1 MIFPTAPPA
10 GKIVRSLRVQ
20 AKELCSMVAQPKV
33 FVVDDDPATRASV
46 AAVARSRGF
55 PSESYPSAEAFLN
68 RYDGRPGCVIADLRM
83 PDMSGLELQRR
94 LAARR
99 HPPPVILLAER
110 PSVPV
115 AVRAMQS
122 GAVALL
128 EKPCR
133 EEELS
138 AAVSKA
144 VELARAQDERQQRV
158 AELESRMN
166 GLTAGER
173 RVLDLLIAGQTNKSI
188 AARLDLG
195 LRTVEKYRHNVFKK
209 LGSASL
215 PDLMRLVIEWEA
227 LRDADANGESNGG
240 E

>member
-1 MIFPTAPPA
+1 
-10 GKIVRSLRVQ
+10 
-20 AKELCSMVAQPKV
+20 MVAQPKV
-33 FVVDDDPATRASV
+33 FVVDDDPATRSSV

-68 RYDGRPGCVIADLRM
+68 RYDGRPGCVIANLRM
-83 PDMSGLELQRR
+83 PDIDGLELQRR
-94 LAARR
+94 LAERR
-99 HPPPVILLAER
+99 HPPPVILLAAH

-138 AAVSKA
+138 TAVSKA
-144 VELARAQDERQQRV
+144 VEIARAQSELQQRG

-166 GLTAGER
+166 ELTAGER
-173 RVLDLLIAGQTNKSI
+173 RVLDLLTEGNTNKAI

-209 LGSASL
+209 LGVNSL
-215 PDLMRLVIEWEA
+215 PDLMRRVIEWES
-227 LRDADANGESNGG
+227 LCGTDGG
-240 E
+240 ENVAERQ